1 MATSGI
7 VKTNVKYGSYFWVKW
22 EISGSQDIANNRT
35 TISWSCGLHP
45 EEQYYENAVRMD
57 AVTING
63 TEVYSGG
70 TYSNITDYQDRTFA
84 SGTLTI
90 PHNSDGSKN
99 FTISAVSGWIYGNGN
114 YYGES
119 KSFTLPTIP
128 RASSVS
134 CSTANIGSSATITIN
149 RASTS
154 FTHTLTYSFG
164 SLSGTIATKT
174 SNTNISWTIP
184 TTFYSHIP
192 NSKSGT
198 GTITCDTYN
207 GSTLIGSKSTS
218 FTATVNESASK
229 PTLNPTAV
237 DSNNTTTALTGDS
250 SKFIKYYSNASVA
263 TGAQARNSAT
273 LKSQK
278 ITCGAKS
285 ITSASGTINAVESGT
300 FTFSA
305 TDSRG
310 YTTTQTVNK
319 TLIEYIK
326 LTCSLN
332 AGAPTTAGV
341 ATLKISGNYW
351 DGTFGKV
358 ANTLTVQ
365 YRYKA
370 QGGSYGSWTTVSA
383 TKSNNTYNATATIS
397 ELNYQTTYVFQAR
410 AVDKLATKNTNEQ
423 TRRTTPVFDWGKND
437 FKVNG
442 NFRVT
447 GATTLDGNLTGKYLT
462 GTWLQTTEATDL
474 GKTPP
479 KVAVLDNSGWV
490 YYRTPAELKSDMGVV
505 TPADY
510 VVERGTSSSWHYEKW
525 NSGVVKA
532 WKKTTSSNL
541 GATQDGGV
549 NGWYYRI
556 YTMAL
561 PSGMFKTI
569 TSAMC
574 NCSWGTSVSFASARN
589 VTTTSFEAVYFS
601 NQNGGAG
608 TFYHEVIGTWK

>member
-1 MATSGI
+1 MPI
-7 VKTNVKYGSYFWVKW
+7 IKTDVLDDSYFWVQW
-22 EISGSQDIANNRT
+22 SQNSQNIEDNS
-35 TISWSCGLHP
+35 TIINWSCGFHP
-45 EEQYYENAVRMD
+45 GHKYYLNAIKMSSV
-57 AVTING
+57 VING
-63 TEVYSGG
+63 VEVYSGG

-84 SGTLTI
+84 SAVLKIAHT
-90 PHNSDGSKN
+90 PDGSKS
-99 FTISAVSGWIYGNGN
+99 FTISGFSGWIYASGNT
-114 YYGES
+114 YAS
-119 KSFTLPTIP
+119 SQTFTLPTIP

-134 CSTANIGSSATITIN
+134 CSTANIGSNATITIN

-174 SNTNISWTIP
+174 SSTNISWTIP
-184 TTFYSHIP
+184 TTFYGQIP

-229 PTLNPTAV
+229 PTLSPTAV
-237 DSNNTTTALTGDS
+237 DSNSATTALTGNN

-285 ITSASGTINAVESGT
+285 ITSASGTINAVESGS

-310 YTTTQTVNK
+310 YTTTQTLNK
-319 TLIEYIK
+319 TLINYIK

-383 TKSNNTYNATATIS
+383 TKSGNTYSATATIS
-397 ELNYQTTYVFQAR
+397 GLNYQTTYVFQAR
-410 AVDKLATKNTNEQ
+410 AIDKLATINTDEQ
-423 TRRTTPVFDWGKND
+423 ARRTTPIFDWSKND
-437 FKVNG
+437 FNVNGTLKVNNTNIFDLIYPVG
-442 NFRVT
+442 SIYISINSTNPKALF
-447 GATTLDGNLTGKYLT
+447 G
-462 GTWLQTTEATDL
+462 GTWERIMERFLFGCGNERYPAGHTGGEEQHLLTVEEMPSHKGHL
-474 GKTPP
+474 SSGI
-479 KVAVLDNSGWV
+479 VDNA
-490 YYRTPAELKSDMGVV
+490 P
-505 TPADY
+505 
-510 VVERGTSSSWHYEKW
+510 YEKGNYKGFLNSNVMTAYSDIGRGW
-525 NSGVVKA
+525 NVYAG
-532 WKKTTSSNL
+532 NE
-541 GATQDGGV
+541 
-549 NGWYYRI
+549 
-556 YTMAL
+556 MH
-561 PSGMFKTI
+561 P
-569 TSAMC
+569 
-574 NCSWGTSVSFASARN
+574 AS
-589 VTTTSFEAVYFS
+589 EAVGEGWAHNNMPPYLCV
-601 NQNGGAG
+601 
-608 TFYHEVIGTWK
+608 YIWKRTA

>member
-1 MATSGI
+1 MPI
-7 VKTNVKYGSYFWVKW
+7 IKTDVLDDSYFWVQW
-22 EISGSQDIANNRT
+22 SQNSQNIEDNS
-35 TISWSCGLHP
+35 TIINWSCGFHP
-45 EEQYYENAVRMD
+45 GHKYYTNAIKMSSV
-57 AVTING
+57 VING
-63 TEVYSGG
+63 VEVYSGG
-70 TYSNITDYQDRTFA
+70 TYSDITDYQDRTFA
-84 SGTLTI
+84 SAPLKIAHT
-90 PHNSDGSKN
+90 PDGSKS
-99 FTISAVSGWIYGNGN
+99 FTISGFSGWIYASGNT
-114 YYGES
+114 YAS
-119 KSFTLPTIP
+119 AQTFTLPTIP

-134 CSTANIGSSATITIN
+134 CSTANIGSNATITIN
-149 RASTS
+149 RASSS

-174 SNTNISWTIP
+174 SSTNISWTIP
-184 TTFYSHIP
+184 TTFYAQIP

-218 FTATVNESASK
+218 FTATVSESASK
-229 PTLNPTAV
+229 PTLSPTV
-237 DSNNTTTALTGDS
+237 SDSNSATTALTGDS

-273 LKSQK
+273 LTSQK

-285 ITSASGTINAVESGT
+285 LTSASGTINAVESGS

-351 DGTFGKV
+351 DGTFGAV

-397 ELNYQTTYVFQAR
+397 GLNYQTTYVFQAR
-410 AVDKLATKNTNEQ
+410 AVDKLATINTDEQ
-423 TRRTTPVFDWGKND
+423 ARRTTPIFDWSKND
-437 FKVNG
+437 FNVNG
-442 NFRVT
+442 TLKINNTNIFDLIYPVGSFYISAKST
-447 GATTLDGNLTGKYLT
+447 NPATLFG
-462 GTWLQTTEATDL
+462 GTWEQIQGRFLLGRSSSYPVGSMGGEATHTL
-474 GKTPP
+474 TESEMPSHKGHLSSGIAGGAPYGKGNY
-479 KVAVLDNSGWV
+479 KGFLNSSVMTAYG
-490 YYRTPAELKSDMGVV
+490 
-505 TPADY
+505 
-510 VVERGTSSSWHYEKW
+510 
-525 NSGVVKA
+525 
-532 WKKTTSSNL
+532 
-541 GATQDGGV
+541 DGGR
-549 NGWYYRI
+549 GWNVYAGNEI
-556 YTMAL
+556 H
-561 PSGMFKTI
+561 P
-569 TSAMC
+569 
-574 NCSWGTSVSFASARN
+574 AS
-589 VTTTSFEAVYFS
+589 EAV
-601 NQNGGAG
+601 GGG
-608 TFYHEVIGTWK
+608 QSHNNMPPYLSVYIWKRTA

>member
-7 VKTNVKYGSYFWVKW
+7 VKTNVNYGSYFWVKW
-22 EISGSQDIANNRT
+22 EIRGSQDIANNRT
-35 TISWSCGLHP
+35 TIAWSCGLHP
-45 EEQYYENAVRMD
+45 EEQYYTNAVRMD

-70 TYSNITDYQDRTFA
+70 TYSDITDYKDRTFD

-90 PHNSDGSKN
+90 PHNSDGSKS
-99 FTISAVSGWIYGNGN
+99 FTISAVSGWIYSNGN
-114 YYGES
+114 YYGAA

-134 CSTANIGSSATITIN
+134 CSTANIGSNATITIN
-149 RASTS
+149 RASSS

-174 SNTNISWTIP
+174 SSTNISWTIP
-184 TTFYSHIP
+184 TTFYGQIP

-198 GTITCDTYN
+198 GTITCQTYN

-218 FTATVNESASK
+218 FTATVSESASK
-229 PTLNPTAV
+229 PTLSPTV
-237 DSNNTTTALTGDS
+237 SDSNSTTTALTGDS

-263 TGAQARNSAT
+263 TGAKARNSAT

-278 ITCGAKS
+278 ITCGSKS
-285 ITSASGTINAVESGT
+285 LTSASGTINAVESGS

-310 YTTTQTVNK
+310 YTTTQTINK
-319 TLIEYIK
+319 TLIDYIK

-351 DGTFGKV
+351 DGSFGKV

-370 QGGSYGSWTTVSA
+370 QGGSYGAWTTVSA

-397 ELNYQTTYVFQAR
+397 RLDYKTTYVFQAR
-410 AVDKLATKNTNEQ
+410 AVDKLATISTDEQ
-423 TRRTTPVFDWGKND
+423 ARRTTPVFDWSKDD
-437 FKVNG
+437 FNVNGTLKVNNTNIFDLIYPVG
-442 NFRVT
+442 SIYISVNSTNPEVLF
-447 GATTLDGNLTGKYLT
+447 G
-462 GTWLQTTEATDL
+462 GTWEQIQGRFLLGMSSSYPVGSTGGSKDAVVVAHTHNPANEAGYT
-474 GKTPP
+474 GFIT
-479 KVAVLDNSGWV
+479 NSKKAFTVG
-490 YYRTPAELKSDMGVV
+490 DMG
-505 TPADY
+505 
-510 VVERGTSSSWHYEKW
+510 SQ
-525 NSGVVKA
+525 SG
-532 WKKTTSSNL
+532 S
-541 GATQDGGV
+541 GR
-549 NGWYYRI
+549 YYP
-556 YTMAL
+556 Y
-561 PSGMFKTI
+561 
-569 TSAMC
+569 
-574 NCSWGTSVSFASARN
+574 ASADFDISRN
-589 VTTTSFEAVYFS
+589 TATGSTGVSGTDKNMPPYLAV
-601 NQNGGAG
+601 AM
-608 TFYHEVIGTWK
+608 WKRTA

>member
-35 TISWSCGLHP
+35 TIAWSCGLHP
-45 EEQYYENAVRMD
+45 EEQYYDNAVKMN

-63 TEVYSGG
+63 TKVYSGG
-70 TYSNITDYQDRTFA
+70 TYSNITDYKDRTFA

-99 FTISAVSGWIYGNGN
+99 FTISAVSGWIFGNGD
-114 YYGES
+114 YYGEA

-134 CSTANIGSSATITIN
+134 CSTANIGSKATITIN

-164 SLSGTIATKT
+164 DLTGTIATKT
-174 SNTNISWTIP
+174 SSTNISWTIP
-184 TTFYSHIP
+184 TTFYGQIP

-198 GTITCDTYN
+198 GTITCQTYN

-218 FTATVNESASK
+218 FTATVSESASK
-229 PTLNPTAV
+229 PTLSPTV
-237 DSNNTTTALTGDS
+237 SDSNATTTALTGDS

-263 TGAQARNSAT
+263 TGAKARNSAT

-278 ITCGAKS
+278 ITCGGKS
-285 ITSASGTINAVESGT
+285 ITSASGTINAVESGS

-310 YTTTQTVNK
+310 YTTTQTVKK
-319 TLIEYIK
+319 TLIDYIK

-332 AGAPTTAGV
+332 AGAPTTAGI
-341 ATLKISGNYW
+341 ATLKISGNYFN
-351 DGTFGKV
+351 GSFGKV

-370 QGGSYGSWTTVSA
+370 KGGSYGSWTSVTA
-383 TKSNNTYNATATIS
+383 TKSGNTYSATATIS
-397 ELNYQTTYVFQAR
+397 GLNYQTTYVFQAR
-410 AVDKLATKNTNEQ
+410 ATDKLATKKTNEQ
-423 TRRTTPVFDWGKND
+423 TRRTTPVFDWGKDD

-442 NFRVT
+442 DFRVT
-447 GATTLDGNLTGKYLT
+447 GATALDGNLTGKYLT
-462 GTWLQTTEATDL
+462 GTWLQTTEQASGGTSLADDRSYNI
-474 GKTPP
+474 
-479 KVAVLDNSGWV
+479 AVLDNEGWV
-490 YYRTPAELKSDMGVV
+490 YKKTANKNLADKILGRSSITLTLATGDGKLPCTDLAYQSFYFSNLKMGFVRL
-505 TPADY
+505 Y
-510 VVERGTSSSWHYEKW
+510 I
-525 NSGVVKA
+525 
-532 WKKTTSSNL
+532 KTTSALTAN
-541 GATQDGGV
+541 T
-549 NGWYYRI
+549 I
-556 YTMAL
+556 YNVVTL
-561 PSGMFKTI
+561 SSHTSKTI
-569 TSAMC
+569 QALSVHCSKKAEAWISSTGIRFRPYEALSTSDYAIYITGWWA
-574 NCSWGTSVSFASARN
+574 N
-589 VTTTSFEAVYFS
+589 
-601 NQNGGAG
+601 
-608 TFYHEVIGTWK
+608 

>member
-22 EISGSQDIANNRT
+22 EISGNQDIANNRT

-45 EEQYYENAVRMD
+45 EEEYYTNAVKMN

-63 TEVYSGG
+63 TKVYSGG
-70 TYSNITDYQDRTFA
+70 TYSDITDYKDRTFD

-90 PHNSDGSKN
+90 PHNSDGSKS
-99 FTISAVSGWIYGNGN
+99 FTISAVSGWIYGNGD
-114 YYGES
+114 YYGEA

-134 CSTANIGSSATITIN
+134 CSTANIGSNATITIN
-149 RASTS
+149 RASSS

-174 SNTNISWTIP
+174 SSTNISWTIP
-184 TTFYSHIP
+184 TTFYGQIP
-192 NSKSGT
+192 NDKSGK
-198 GTITCDTYN
+198 GTITCQTYN

-218 FTATVNESASK
+218 FTATVSESASK
-229 PTLNPTAV
+229 PTLSPTV
-237 DSNNTTTALTGDS
+237 SDSNSTTTALTGDS
-250 SKFIKYYSNASVA
+250 SKFIKYYSKASVA
-263 TGAQARNSAT
+263 TGAKARNSAT

-285 ITSASGTINAVESGT
+285 LTSASGTINAVESGS

-310 YTTTQTVNK
+310 YTTTQTVKK
-319 TLIEYIK
+319 TLIDYIK

-341 ATLKISGNYW
+341 ATLKISGNYFN
-351 DGTFGKV
+351 GSFGKV

-365 YRYKA
+365 YRYKT

-383 TKSNNTYNATATIS
+383 TKSGNTYSATATIS
-397 ELNYQTTYVFQAR
+397 GLNYQTTYVFQAR
-410 AVDKLATKNTNEQ
+410 AVDKLATKNTDEQ
-423 TRRTTPVFDWGKND
+423 ARRTTPIFDWSKND
-437 FKVNG
+437 FRVNG

-447 GATTLDGNLTGKYLT
+447 GATTLDGNLTGRYLT

-474 GKTPP
+474 NKTAK
-479 KVAVLDNSGWV
+479 KVAVLDDSGWV

-532 WKKTTSSNL
+532 WRETTSSNL
-541 GATQDGGV
+541 GAAQDGGV

-556 YTMAL
+556 YTMDL

-574 NCSWGTSVSFASARN
+574 NCRWGNGISFASARN
-589 VTTTSFEAVYFS
+589 VTTTSFEAVYLS

-608 TFYHEVIGTWK
+608 TFWHEVIGTWK

>member
-1 MATSGI
+1 MAI
-7 VKTNVKYGSYFWVKW
+7 IKTDVLDDSYFWVQW
-22 EISGSQDIANNRT
+22 SQNSQNIEDNS
-35 TISWSCGLHP
+35 TIINWSCGFHP
-45 EEQYYENAVRMD
+45 GHKYYLNAIKMSSV
-57 AVTING
+57 VING
-63 TEVYSGG
+63 VEVYSGG

-84 SGTLTI
+84 SAVLKIAHT
-90 PHNSDGSKN
+90 PDGSKS
-99 FTISAVSGWIYGNGN
+99 FTVSGFSGWIYNSGTT
-114 YYGES
+114 YAS
-119 KSFTLPTIP
+119 SQTFTLPTIP

-134 CSTANIGSSATITIN
+134 CSTANIGSNATITIN

-174 SNTNISWTIP
+174 SSTNVSWTIP
-184 TTFYSHIP
+184 TTFYGQIP

-198 GTITCDTYN
+198 GTITCDTYS

-218 FTATVNESASK
+218 FTATVSESASK
-229 PTLNPTAV
+229 PTLSPTAV
-237 DSNNTTTALTGDS
+237 DSNATTTALTGDS

-285 ITSASGTINAVESGT
+285 ITSASGTINAVESGS

-310 YTTTQTVNK
+310 YTTTQTLNK

-365 YRYKA
+365 YRYKT

-397 ELNYQTTYVFQAR
+397 GLNYQTTYVFQAR
-410 AVDKLATKNTNEQ
+410 AVDKLATINTDEQ
-423 TRRTTPVFDWGKND
+423 ARRTTPIFDWSKND
-437 FKVNG
+437 FNVNGTLKVNNTNIFDLIYPVGSFYISAKSTNPATLFGGTWEQIQGRFLLGRSSSYPVGSMGGEATHTLTTNEIPLHNHDIGQDG
-442 NFRVT
+442 NTSLVLPT
-447 GATTLDGNLTGKYLT
+447 DVAVDDSSHSQYVTTLEGGR
-462 GTWLQTTEATDL
+462 
-474 GKTPP
+474 
-479 KVAVLDNSGWV
+479 SGW
-490 YYRTPAELKSDMGVV
+490 YKSSVAWGGAIV
-505 TPADY
+505 TRDQ
-510 VVERGTSSSWHYEKW
+510 TSPYGQAHNNMPPY
-525 NSGVVKA
+525 
-532 WKKTTSSNL
+532 L
-541 GATQDGGV
+541 
-549 NGWYYRI
+549 
-556 YTMAL
+556 
-561 PSGMFKTI
+561 
-569 TSAMC
+569 
-574 NCSWGTSVSFASARN
+574 
-589 VTTTSFEAVYFS
+589 AVY
-601 NQNGGAG
+601 
-608 TFYHEVIGTWK
+608 IWKRTA

>member
-1 MATSGI
+1 MPI
-7 VKTNVKYGSYFWVKW
+7 IKTDVLDDSYFWVQW
-22 EISGSQDIANNRT
+22 SQNSQNIEDNS
-35 TISWSCGLHP
+35 TIINWSCGFHP
-45 EEQYYENAVRMD
+45 GHKYYLNAIKMSSV
-57 AVTING
+57 VING
-63 TEVYSGG
+63 VEVYSGG

-84 SGTLTI
+84 SAVLKIAHT
-90 PHNSDGSKN
+90 PDGSKS
-99 FTISAVSGWIYGNGN
+99 FTISGFSGWIYASGTT
-114 YYGES
+114 YAS
-119 KSFTLPTIP
+119 SQTFTLPTIP

-134 CSTANIGSSATITIN
+134 CSTANIGSNATITIN

-174 SNTNISWTIP
+174 SSTNISWTIP
-184 TTFYSHIP
+184 TTFYGQIP

-198 GTITCDTYN
+198 GTITCDTYS

-218 FTATVNESASK
+218 FTATVSESASK
-229 PTLNPTAV
+229 PTLSPTV
-237 DSNNTTTALTGDS
+237 SDSNSATTALTGNS

-285 ITSASGTINAVESGT
+285 ITSASGTINAVESGS

-365 YRYKA
+365 YRYKS

-397 ELNYQTTYVFQAR
+397 GLNYQTTYVFQAR
-410 AVDKLATKNTNEQ
+410 AIDKLATINTDEQ
-423 TRRTTPVFDWGKND
+423 ARRTTPIFDWSKND
-437 FKVNG
+437 FNVNG
-442 NFRVT
+442 
-447 GATTLDGNLTGKYLT
+447 TLKINNTNIFDLIYPVGSFYISAKSTNPAILFG
-462 GTWLQTTEATDL
+462 GTWEQIQGRFLLGRSSSYPVGSMGGEATHTL
-474 GKTPP
+474 TESEMPSHKGHLSSGI
-479 KVAVLDNSGWV
+479 VDNA
-490 YYRTPAELKSDMGVV
+490 P
-505 TPADY
+505 
-510 VVERGTSSSWHYEKW
+510 YEKGNYKGFLNSNVMTAYSDIGRGW
-525 NSGVVKA
+525 NVYAG
-532 WKKTTSSNL
+532 NE
-541 GATQDGGV
+541 
-549 NGWYYRI
+549 
-556 YTMAL
+556 MH
-561 PSGMFKTI
+561 P
-569 TSAMC
+569 
-574 NCSWGTSVSFASARN
+574 AS
-589 VTTTSFEAVYFS
+589 EAV
-601 NQNGGAG
+601 GGGQAHNNMPP
-608 TFYHEVIGTWK
+608 YLSVYIWKRTA

>member
-22 EISGSQDIANNRT
+22 EISGIQDIANNRT
-35 TISWSCGLHP
+35 TIAWSCGLHP
-45 EEQYYENAVRMD
+45 EEQYYSNAVKMN

-63 TEVYSGG
+63 TKVYSGG
-70 TYSNITDYQDRTFA
+70 TYSDITDYKDRTFD

-99 FTISAVSGWIYGNGN
+99 FTISAVSGWIFGNGD
-114 YYGES
+114 YYGEA

-134 CSTANIGSSATITIN
+134 CSTTNIGSKATITIN
-149 RASTS
+149 RASSS

-164 SLSGTIATKT
+164 DLTGTIATKT
-174 SNTNISWTIP
+174 SSTNISWTIP
-184 TTFYSHIP
+184 TTFYGQIP
-192 NSKSGT
+192 NAKSGK
-198 GTITCDTYN
+198 GTITCQTYN

-218 FTATVNESASK
+218 FTATVSESASK
-229 PTLNPTAV
+229 PTLSPTV
-237 DSNNTTTALTGDS
+237 SDSNTTTTALTGDS

-263 TGAQARNSAT
+263 TEAQARNSAT

-285 ITSASGTINAVESGT
+285 ISSASGTINAVESGS

-310 YTTTQTVNK
+310 YTTTQTLNK

-351 DGTFGKV
+351 DGTFGAV

-365 YRYKA
+365 YRYKT

-383 TKSNNTYNATATIS
+383 TKSNNTYSATASIS
-397 ELNYQTTYVFQAR
+397 GLNYQTTYVFQAR
-410 AVDKLATKNTNEQ
+410 AIDKLATKNTNEQ
-423 TRRTTPVFDWGKND
+423 TRITTPVFDWGKDD

-462 GTWLQTTEATDL
+462 GTWLQTTAATDL
-474 GKTPP
+474 NNTPP
-479 KVAVLDNSGWV
+479 KVAVFDDSGWI
-490 YYRTPAELKSDMGVV
+490 YSRTPNELKSDMGLSNIFISQSISPKGWNISANSTRGGEIKGTIKGYEGY
-505 TPADY
+505 TPILTSCYCVSSYY
-510 VVERGTSSSWHYEKW
+510 VAIINSWLTGSYSSSSNGYTWHIDAR
-525 NSGVVKA
+525 NFA
-532 WKKTTSSNL
+532 SSNITADFTINIL
-541 GATQDGGV
+541 
-549 NGWYYRI
+549 WI
-556 YTMAL
+556 
-561 PSGMFKTI
+561 KT
-569 TSAMC
+569 
-574 NCSWGTSVSFASARN
+574 NLFG
-589 VTTTSFEAVYFS
+589 
-601 NQNGGAG
+601 
-608 TFYHEVIGTWK
+608 

>member
-1 MATSGI
+1 MAI
-7 VKTNVKYGSYFWVKW
+7 IKTDVLDDSYFWVQW
-22 EISGSQDIANNRT
+22 SQNSQNIEDNS
-35 TISWSCGLHP
+35 TIINWSCGFHP
-45 EEQYYENAVRMD
+45 GHKYYLNAIKMSSV
-57 AVTING
+57 VING
-63 TEVYSGG
+63 VEVYSGG

-84 SGTLTI
+84 SAVLKIAHT
-90 PHNSDGSKN
+90 PDGSKS
-99 FTISAVSGWIYGNGN
+99 FTVSGFSGWIY
-114 YYGES
+114 ES
-119 KSFTLPTIP
+119 GTTYASSQTFTLPTIP

-134 CSTANIGSSATITIN
+134 CSTANIGSNATITIN

-174 SNTNISWTIP
+174 SSTNISWTIP
-184 TTFYSHIP
+184 TTFYGQIP

-198 GTITCDTYN
+198 GTITCDTYS

-218 FTATVNESASK
+218 FTATVSESDSK

-237 DSNNTTTALTGDS
+237 DSNSATTALTGNN

-285 ITSASGTINAVESGT
+285 ITSASGTINAVESGS

-310 YTTTQTVNK
+310 YTTTQTLNK
-319 TLIEYIK
+319 TLINYIK

-351 DGTFGKV
+351 DGTFGAV

-370 QGGSYGSWTTVSA
+370 QGGSYGNWTTVSA

-397 ELNYQTTYVFQAR
+397 GLNYQTTYVFQAR
-410 AVDKLATKNTNEQ
+410 AIDKLATINTDEQ
-423 TRRTTPVFDWGKND
+423 ARRTTPIFDWSKND
-437 FKVNG
+437 FNVNGTLKVNNTNIFDLIYPVG
-442 NFRVT
+442 SFYISAKSTNPALLF
-447 GATTLDGNLTGKYLT
+447 G
-462 GTWLQTTEATDL
+462 GTWEQIQGRFLLGRSSSYPVGSMGGEATHTL
-474 GKTPP
+474 TESEMPSHNGH
-479 KVAVLDNSGWV
+479 LSSGIAGGA
-490 YYRTPAELKSDMGVV
+490 P
-505 TPADY
+505 
-510 VVERGTSSSWHYEKW
+510 YEKGNYKGFLNSDKMTPYSDIGRGW
-525 NSGVVKA
+525 NVYAG
-532 WKKTTSSNL
+532 NE
-541 GATQDGGV
+541 
-549 NGWYYRI
+549 
-556 YTMAL
+556 MH
-561 PSGMFKTI
+561 P
-569 TSAMC
+569 
-574 NCSWGTSVSFASARN
+574 AS
-589 VTTTSFEAVYFS
+589 EAV
-601 NQNGGAG
+601 GGGQAHNNMPP
-608 TFYHEVIGTWK
+608 YLSVYIWKRTA

>member
-7 VKTNVKYGSYFWVKW
+7 IKTDVLDDSYFWVQW
-22 EISGSQDIANNRT
+22 SQNSQNIEDNS
-35 TISWSCGLHP
+35 TIINWSCGFHP
-45 EEQYYENAVRMD
+45 GHKYYLNAIKMSSV
-57 AVTING
+57 VING
-63 TEVYSGG
+63 VEVYSGG

-84 SGTLTI
+84 SAVLKIAHT
-90 PHNSDGSKN
+90 PDGSKS
-99 FTISAVSGWIYGNGN
+99 FTVSGFSGWIYASGNT
-114 YYGES
+114 YAS
-119 KSFTLPTIP
+119 SQTFTLPTIP

-134 CSTANIGSSATITIN
+134 CSTANIGSNATITIN

-174 SNTNISWTIP
+174 SSTNISWTIP
-184 TTFYSHIP
+184 TTFYGQIP

-198 GTITCDTYN
+198 GTITCDTYS

-218 FTATVNESASK
+218 FTATVSESASK
-229 PTLNPTAV
+229 PTLSPTV
-237 DSNNTTTALTGDS
+237 SDSNSTTTALTGNS

-273 LKSQK
+273 LKSYK

-285 ITSASGTINAVESGT
+285 ITSASGTINAVESGS

-310 YTTTQTVNK
+310 YTTTQTLNK

-397 ELNYQTTYVFQAR
+397 GLDYQTTYVFQAR
-410 AVDKLATKNTNEQ
+410 AIDKLATINTDEQ
-423 TRRTTPVFDWGKND
+423 ARRTTPIFDWSKND
-437 FKVNG
+437 FNVNG
-442 NFRVT
+442 
-447 GATTLDGNLTGKYLT
+447 TLKINNTNIFDLIYPVGSFYISAKSTNPAILFG
-462 GTWLQTTEATDL
+462 GTWEQIQGRFLL
-474 GKTPP
+474 G
-479 KVAVLDNSGWV
+479 
-490 YYRTPAELKSDMGVV
+490 R
-505 TPADY
+505 
-510 VVERGTSSSWHYEKW
+510 SSSYPVGSMGGEARHTLTESEMPSHKGHLSSGIAGGAPYEKGNYKGYLNSDKMTAYSDIGRGW
-525 NSGVVKA
+525 NVYAG
-532 WKKTTSSNL
+532 NE
-541 GATQDGGV
+541 
-549 NGWYYRI
+549 I
-556 YTMAL
+556 H
-561 PSGMFKTI
+561 P
-569 TSAMC
+569 
-574 NCSWGTSVSFASARN
+574 AS
-589 VTTTSFEAVYFS
+589 EAV
-601 NQNGGAG
+601 GGGQAHNNMPP
-608 TFYHEVIGTWK
+608 YLSVYIWKRTA

>member
-1 MATSGI
+1 MPI
-7 VKTNVKYGSYFWVKW
+7 IKTDVLDDSYFWVQW
-22 EISGSQDIANNRT
+22 SQNSQNIEDNS
-35 TISWSCGLHP
+35 TIINWSCGFHP
-45 EEQYYENAVRMD
+45 GHKYYTNAIKMSSV
-57 AVTING
+57 VING
-63 TEVYSGG
+63 VEVYSGG
-70 TYSNITDYQDRTFA
+70 TYSDITDYQDRTFA
-84 SGTLTI
+84 SAVLKIAHT
-90 PHNSDGSKN
+90 PDGSKS
-99 FTISAVSGWIYGNGN
+99 FTVSGFSGWIYASGNT
-114 YYGES
+114 YAS
-119 KSFTLPTIP
+119 AQTFTLPTIP

-134 CSTANIGSSATITIN
+134 CSSANIGSNATITIN

-174 SNTNISWTIP
+174 SSTNISWTIP
-184 TTFYSHIP
+184 TTFYGQIP

-218 FTATVNESASK
+218 FTATVSESASK
-229 PTLNPTAV
+229 PTLSPTV
-237 DSNNTTTALTGDS
+237 SDSNSTTTALTGDS

-285 ITSASGTINAVESGT
+285 ITSASGTINAVESGS

-332 AGAPTTAGV
+332 AGAPTTAGD

-397 ELNYQTTYVFQAR
+397 GLNYQTTYVFQAR
-410 AVDKLATKNTNEQ
+410 AVDKLATINTDEQ
-423 TRRTTPVFDWGKND
+423 ARRTTPIFDWSKND
-437 FKVNG
+437 FNVNG
-442 NFRVT
+442 TLKINNTNIFDLIYPVGSFYISWKST
-447 GATTLDGNLTGKYLT
+447 NPATLFG
-462 GTWLQTTEATDL
+462 GTWEQIQGKFLLGRSSSYPAGSIGGEATHTLTEAEMPSHEGHLSAGFVGTVPQ
-474 GKTPP
+474 GKGNY
-479 KVAVLDNSGWV
+479 KGFLNLDKMTAYGDVGRGWNV
-490 YYRTPAELKSDMGVV
+490 YAGNEIHPAS
-505 TPADY
+505 
-510 VVERGTSSSWHYEKW
+510 
-525 NSGVVKA
+525 
-532 WKKTTSSNL
+532 
-541 GATQDGGV
+541 
-549 NGWYYRI
+549 
-556 YTMAL
+556 
-561 PSGMFKTI
+561 
-569 TSAMC
+569 
-574 NCSWGTSVSFASARN
+574 
-589 VTTTSFEAVYFS
+589 EAV
-601 NQNGGAG
+601 GGGQAHNNMPP
-608 TFYHEVIGTWK
+608 YLSVYIWKRTA

>member
-1 MATSGI
+1 MAI
-7 VKTNVKYGSYFWVKW
+7 IKTDVLDDSYFWVQW
-22 EISGSQDIANNRT
+22 SQNSQNIEDNS
-35 TISWSCGLHP
+35 TIINWSCGFHP
-45 EEQYYENAVRMD
+45 GHKYYLNAIKMSSV
-57 AVTING
+57 VING
-63 TEVYSGG
+63 VEVYSGG

-84 SGTLTI
+84 SAVLKIAHT
-90 PHNSDGSKN
+90 PDGSKS
-99 FTISAVSGWIYGNGN
+99 FTISGFSGWIYASGNT
-114 YYGES
+114 YAS
-119 KSFTLPTIP
+119 SQTFTLPTIP

-134 CSTANIGSSATITIN
+134 CSTANIGSNATITIN
-149 RASTS
+149 RASSS

-174 SNTNISWTIP
+174 SSTNISWTIP
-184 TTFYSHIP
+184 TTFYGQIP

-198 GTITCDTYN
+198 GTITCDTYS

-218 FTATVNESASK
+218 FTATVSESASK
-229 PTLNPTAV
+229 PTLSPTAV
-237 DSNNTTTALTGDS
+237 DSNSATTALTGNN

-285 ITSASGTINAVESGT
+285 LTSASGTINAVESGS

-310 YTTTQTVNK
+310 YTTTQTLNK

-397 ELNYQTTYVFQAR
+397 GLNYQTTYVFQAR
-410 AVDKLATKNTNEQ
+410 AVDKLATINTDEQ
-423 TRRTTPVFDWGKND
+423 ARRTTPIFDWSKND
-437 FKVNG
+437 FNVNG
-442 NFRVT
+442 DFTVNGEATIT
-447 GATTLDGNLTGKYLT
+447 GAINTQSLKINN
-462 GTWLQTTEATDL
+462 TEI
-474 GKTPP
+474 
-479 KVAVLDNSGWV
+479 
-490 YYRTPAELKSDMGVV
+490 
-505 TPADY
+505 DY
-510 VVERGTSSSWHYEKW
+510 IVSQGTSGIWTYRKW
-525 NSGVVKA
+525 NSGKA
-532 WKKTTSSNL
+532 ECWLESDLSLTGSTPVAYMNGSAYYSYATVNL
-541 GATQDGGV
+541 PFA
-549 NGWYYRI
+549 
-556 YTMAL
+556 
-561 PSGMFKTI
+561 FKTGPRSVANGRLGTGMGFVNIQPESGYSKVTVYVTGNQESSAI
-569 TSAMC
+569 TIQAMM
-574 NCSWGTSVSFASARN
+574 
-589 VTTTSFEAVYFS
+589 VT
-601 NQNGGAG
+601 GR
-608 TFYHEVIGTWK
+608 WK

>member
-35 TISWSCGLHP
+35 TIAWSCGLHP
-45 EEQYYENAVRMD
+45 EEQYYDNAVKMN

-63 TEVYSGG
+63 TKVYSGG
-70 TYSNITDYQDRTFA
+70 TYSNITDYKDRTFD

-114 YYGES
+114 YYGEA

-134 CSTANIGSSATITIN
+134 CSTANIGSKATITIN

-192 NSKSGT
+192 NAKSGT
-198 GTITCDTYN
+198 GTITCQTYN
-207 GSTLIGSKSTS
+207 GSTLIGSKSTT
-218 FTATVNESASK
+218 FTATVSESSSK
-229 PTLNPTAV
+229 PTLSPTV
-237 DSNNTTTALTGDS
+237 SDSNTTTTALTGDS

-263 TGAQARNSAT
+263 TGAKARNSAT

-278 ITCGAKS
+278 ITCGGKS
-285 ITSASGTINAVESGT
+285 LTSASGTINAVESGS

-310 YTTTQTVNK
+310 YTTTQTVKK
-319 TLIEYIK
+319 TLVNYVK
-326 LTCSLN
+326 LTCSLD

-341 ATLKISGNYW
+341 ATLKISGNYFN
-351 DGTFGKV
+351 GSFGKV

-383 TKSNNTYNATATIS
+383 TKSGNTYNATATIS
-397 ELNYQTTYVFQAR
+397 GLNYQTTYVFQAR
-410 AVDKLATKNTNEQ
+410 AIDKLATKNTNEQ
-423 TRRTTPVFDWGKND
+423 TRRTTPVFDWSKND
-437 FKVNG
+437 FNVNGTLKVNNTDIFDLIYPVG
-442 NFRVT
+442 SIYISVNSTNPR
-447 GATTLDGNLTGKYLT
+447 TLFG
-462 GTWLQTTEATDL
+462 GTWEQIQGKFLLGMSGSYPAGSQGGEATHTL
-474 GKTPP
+474 
-479 KVAVLDNSGWV
+479 
-490 YYRTPAELKSDMGVV
+490 
-505 TPADY
+505 
-510 VVERGTSSSWHYEKW
+510 
-525 NSGVVKA
+525 
-532 WKKTTSSNL
+532 TTSEMPSHRHIFARGYSDNNIPDFLGGSSASYGIREGSRDETSTNYYTTNL
-541 GATQDGGV
+541 VGGGKAH
-549 NGWYYRI
+549 NNMPPY
-556 YTMAL
+556 L
-561 PSGMFKTI
+561 
-569 TSAMC
+569 
-574 NCSWGTSVSFASARN
+574 SV
-589 VTTTSFEAVYFS
+589 Y
-601 NQNGGAG
+601 
-608 TFYHEVIGTWK
+608 IWKRTA

>member
-1 MATSGI
+1 MAI
-7 VKTNVKYGSYFWVKW
+7 IKTDVLDDSYFWVQW
-22 EISGSQDIANNRT
+22 SQNSQNIEDNS
-35 TISWSCGLHP
+35 TIINWSCGFHP
-45 EEQYYENAVRMD
+45 GHKYYLNAIKMSSV
-57 AVTING
+57 VING
-63 TEVYSGG
+63 VEVYSGG

-84 SGTLTI
+84 SAVLKIAHT
-90 PHNSDGSKN
+90 PDGSKS
-99 FTISAVSGWIYGNGN
+99 FTISGFSGWIYDSGTT
-114 YYGES
+114 YAS
-119 KSFTLPTIP
+119 SQTFTLPTIP

-134 CSTANIGSSATITIN
+134 CSTANIGSNATITIN

-174 SNTNISWTIP
+174 SSTNISWTIP
-184 TTFYSHIP
+184 TTFYGQIP

-198 GTITCDTYN
+198 GTITCDTYS

-218 FTATVNESASK
+218 FTATVSESASK
-229 PTLNPTAV
+229 PTLSPTAV
-237 DSNNTTTALTGDS
+237 DSNTTTTALTGNN

-285 ITSASGTINAVESGT
+285 ITSASGTINAVESGS

-310 YTTTQTVNK
+310 YTTTQTLNK

-351 DGTFGKV
+351 DGTFGAV

-370 QGGSYGSWTTVSA
+370 QGGSYGNWTTVSA

-397 ELNYQTTYVFQAR
+397 GLNYQTTYVFQAR
-410 AVDKLATKNTNEQ
+410 AVDKLATINTDEQ
-423 TRRTTPVFDWGKND
+423 ARRTTPIFDWSKND
-437 FKVNG
+437 FNVNGTLKVNNTNIFDLIYPVG
-442 NFRVT
+442 SFYISAKSTNP
-447 GATTLDGNLTGKYLT
+447 ATLFG
-462 GTWLQTTEATDL
+462 GTWEQIQGRFLLGRSSSYPVGSMGGEATHTL
-474 GKTPP
+474 TESEMPSHKGHLSAGIVGTVPQGKGNY
-479 KVAVLDNSGWV
+479 KGFLNLDTMTAYG
-490 YYRTPAELKSDMGVV
+490 
-505 TPADY
+505 
-510 VVERGTSSSWHYEKW
+510 
-525 NSGVVKA
+525 
-532 WKKTTSSNL
+532 
-541 GATQDGGV
+541 DGGR
-549 NGWYYRI
+549 GWDVYAGNE
-556 YTMAL
+556 MH
-561 PSGMFKTI
+561 P
-569 TSAMC
+569 
-574 NCSWGTSVSFASARN
+574 AS
-589 VTTTSFEAVYFS
+589 EAV
-601 NQNGGAG
+601 GGGQAHNNMPP
-608 TFYHEVIGTWK
+608 YLSVYIWKRTA

>member
-1 MATSGI
+1 MPI
-7 VKTNVKYGSYFWVKW
+7 IKTDVLDDSYFWVQW
-22 EISGSQDIANNRT
+22 SQNSQNIEDNS
-35 TISWSCGLHP
+35 TIINWSCGFHP
-45 EEQYYENAVRMD
+45 GHKYYLNAIKMSSV
-57 AVTING
+57 VING
-63 TEVYSGG
+63 VEVYSGG

-84 SGTLTI
+84 SAALKIAHT
-90 PHNSDGSKN
+90 PDGSKS
-99 FTISAVSGWIYGNGN
+99 FTISGFSGWIYASGNT
-114 YYGES
+114 YAS
-119 KSFTLPTIP
+119 SQTFTLPTIP

-134 CSTANIGSSATITIN
+134 CSTANIGSNATITIN

-174 SNTNISWTIP
+174 SSTNISWTIP
-184 TTFYSHIP
+184 NTFYGQIP

-218 FTATVNESASK
+218 FTATVSESASK
-229 PTLNPTAV
+229 PTLSPTAV
-237 DSNNTTTALTGDS
+237 DSNTTTTALTGNS

-263 TGAQARNSAT
+263 TGAKARNSAT

-285 ITSASGTINAVESGT
+285 ITSASGTINAVESGS

-351 DGTFGKV
+351 DGTFGAL

-397 ELNYQTTYVFQAR
+397 GLNYQTTYVFQAR
-410 AVDKLATKNTNEQ
+410 AIDKLATKNTNEQ
-423 TRRTTPVFDWGKND
+423 TRRTTPVFDWSKND
-437 FKVNG
+437 FRVNG
-442 NFRVT
+442 DFRVT
-447 GATTLDGNLTGKYLT
+447 GATTLDGNLTGKYIT

-474 GKTPP
+474 NKTAK
-479 KVAVLDNSGWV
+479 KVAVLDDSGWV

-510 VVERGTSSSWHYEKW
+510 VVERGTSSGWHYEKW

-532 WKKTTSSNL
+532 WKQTTSSNL
-541 GATQDGGV
+541 GAAQDGGV

-574 NCSWGTSVSFASARN
+574 NCRWGTGISFASARN
-589 VTTTSFEAVYFS
+589 VTTTSFEAVYLS

-608 TFYHEVIGTWK
+608 TFWHEVIGTWK

>member
-1 MATSGI
+1 MPI
-7 VKTNVKYGSYFWVKW
+7 IKTDVLDDSYFWVQW
-22 EISGSQDIANNRT
+22 SQNSQNIEDNS
-35 TISWSCGLHP
+35 TIINWSCGFHP
-45 EEQYYENAVRMD
+45 GHKYYLNAIKMSSV
-57 AVTING
+57 VING
-63 TEVYSGG
+63 VEVYSGG

-84 SGTLTI
+84 SAPLKIAHT
-90 PHNSDGSKN
+90 PDGSKS
-99 FTISAVSGWIYGNGN
+99 FTISGFSGWIYASGNT
-114 YYGES
+114 YAS
-119 KSFTLPTIP
+119 AQTFTLPTIP

-134 CSTANIGSSATITIN
+134 CSTANIGSNATITIN

-174 SNTNISWTIP
+174 SSTNISWTIP
-184 TTFYSHIP
+184 TTFYGQIP
-192 NSKSGT
+192 NDRSGT
-198 GTITCDTYN
+198 GTITCQTYN
-207 GSTLIGSKSTS
+207 GSTLIGSKSTP
-218 FTATVNESASK
+218 FTATVNESESK

-237 DSNNTTTALTGDS
+237 DSNSITTALTGNS

-263 TGAQARNSAT
+263 TGAKARNSAT

-310 YTTTQTVNK
+310 YPTTQTLNK

-365 YRYKA
+365 YRYKT

-397 ELNYQTTYVFQAR
+397 GLNYQTTYVFQAR
-410 AVDKLATKNTNEQ
+410 AIDKLATINTDEQ
-423 TRRTTPVFDWGKND
+423 ARRTTPIFDWSKND
-437 FKVNG
+437 FNVNGTLKVNNTNIFDLIYPVG
-442 NFRVT
+442 SIYISVN
-447 GATTLDGNLTGKYLT
+447 ATSPKVLFG
-462 GTWLQTTEATDL
+462 GTWERIMERFLFGCGDER
-474 GKTPP
+474 
-479 KVAVLDNSGWV
+479 
-490 YYRTPAELKSDMGVV
+490 YPAGHTGGEEQHLL
-505 TPADY
+505 T
-510 VVERGTSSSWHYEKW
+510 VEEMPSHKGHLSA
-525 NSGVVKA
+525 GIA
-532 WKKTTSSNL
+532 
-541 GATQDGGV
+541 GGV
-549 NGWYYRI
+549 PMGKGNYEGYLNKDTMNAYPGGNYRGWNVYAGNEI
-556 YTMAL
+556 H
-561 PSGMFKTI
+561 P
-569 TSAMC
+569 
-574 NCSWGTSVSFASARN
+574 AS
-589 VTTTSFEAVYFS
+589 EAVGEGWAHNNMPPYLS
-601 NQNGGAG
+601 V
-608 TFYHEVIGTWK
+608 YIWKRTA

>member
-1 MATSGI
+1 MAI
-7 VKTNVKYGSYFWVKW
+7 IKTDVLDDSYFWVQW
-22 EISGSQDIANNRT
+22 SQNSQNIEDNS
-35 TISWSCGLHP
+35 TIINWSCGFHP
-45 EEQYYENAVRMD
+45 GHKYYLNAIKMSSV
-57 AVTING
+57 VING
-63 TEVYSGG
+63 VEVYSGG

-84 SGTLTI
+84 SAVLKIAHT
-90 PHNSDGSKN
+90 PDGSKS
-99 FTISAVSGWIYGNGN
+99 FTVSGFSGWIY
-114 YYGES
+114 ES
-119 KSFTLPTIP
+119 GTTYASSQTFTLPTIP

-134 CSTANIGSSATITIN
+134 CSTANIGSNATITIN

-164 SLSGTIATKT
+164 SLSETIATKT
-174 SNTNISWTIP
+174 SSTNVSWTIP
-184 TTFYSHIP
+184 TSFYAQIP

-218 FTATVNESASK
+218 FTATVSESDSK
-229 PTLNPTAV
+229 PTLSPTV
-237 DSNNTTTALTGDS
+237 SDSNSATTALTGNS

-263 TGAQARNSAT
+263 TGAKARNSAT

-285 ITSASGTINAVESGT
+285 LTSASGTINAVESGS

-310 YTTTQTVNK
+310 YTTTQTLNK

-351 DGTFGKV
+351 DGTFGAV

-397 ELNYQTTYVFQAR
+397 GLNYQTTYVFQAR
-410 AVDKLATKNTNEQ
+410 AVDKLATKNTDEQ
-423 TRRTTPVFDWGKND
+423 ARRTTPVFDWSKND
-437 FKVNG
+437 FRVNG

-447 GATTLDGNLTGKYLT
+447 GATTLDGNLTGKYLI

-474 GKTPP
+474 NKTAK
-479 KVAVLDNSGWV
+479 KVAVLDDSGWV

-510 VVERGTSSSWHYEKW
+510 VVKRGTSSGWHYEKW

-532 WKKTTSSNL
+532 WKQTTSSNL

-556 YTMAL
+556 YTIAL

-574 NCSWGTSVSFASARN
+574 NCHWGNGISFASARN
-589 VTTTSFEAVYFS
+589 VTTTSFEAVYLS

-608 TFYHEVIGTWK
+608 TFWHEVIGTWK

>member
-7 VKTNVKYGSYFWVKW
+7 IKTDVLDDSYFWVQW
-22 EISGSQDIANNRT
+22 SQNSQNIEDNS
-35 TISWSCGLHP
+35 TIINWSCGFHP
-45 EEQYYENAVRMD
+45 GHKYYLNAIKMSSV
-57 AVTING
+57 VING
-63 TEVYSGG
+63 VEVYSGG

-84 SGTLTI
+84 SAVLKIAHT
-90 PHNSDGSKN
+90 PDGSKS
-99 FTISAVSGWIYGNGN
+99 FTISGFSGWIYASGTT
-114 YYGES
+114 YAS
-119 KSFTLPTIP
+119 SQTFTLPTIP

-134 CSTANIGSSATITIN
+134 CSTANIGSNATITIN

-174 SNTNISWTIP
+174 SSTNVSWTIP
-184 TTFYSHIP
+184 TTFYGQIP

-198 GTITCDTYN
+198 GTITCDTYS

-218 FTATVNESASK
+218 FTATVSESASK
-229 PTLNPTAV
+229 PTLSPTAV
-237 DSNNTTTALTGDS
+237 DSNTTTTALTGNS

-285 ITSASGTINAVESGT
+285 ITSASGTINAVESGS

-310 YTTTQTVNK
+310 YTTTQTLNK

-351 DGTFGKV
+351 DGTFGAV

-397 ELNYQTTYVFQAR
+397 GLNYQTTYVFQAR
-410 AVDKLATKNTNEQ
+410 AVDKLATINTDEQ
-423 TRRTTPVFDWGKND
+423 ARRTTPIFDWSKND
-437 FKVNG
+437 FNVNGTLKVNNKNIFDLIYPVG
-442 NFRVT
+442 SFYISAKSTNP
-447 GATTLDGNLTGKYLT
+447 ATLFG
-462 GTWLQTTEATDL
+462 GTWEQIQGRFLLGRSSSYPVGSMGGEATHTL
-474 GKTPP
+474 TESEMPSHKGH
-479 KVAVLDNSGWV
+479 LSSGIAGGA
-490 YYRTPAELKSDMGVV
+490 P
-505 TPADY
+505 
-510 VVERGTSSSWHYEKW
+510 YEKGNYKGFLNSDKMTPYSDIGRGW
-525 NSGVVKA
+525 NVYAG
-532 WKKTTSSNL
+532 NE
-541 GATQDGGV
+541 
-549 NGWYYRI
+549 I
-556 YTMAL
+556 H
-561 PSGMFKTI
+561 P
-569 TSAMC
+569 
-574 NCSWGTSVSFASARN
+574 AS
-589 VTTTSFEAVYFS
+589 EAV
-601 NQNGGAG
+601 GGGQAHNNMPP
-608 TFYHEVIGTWK
+608 YLSVYIWKRTA